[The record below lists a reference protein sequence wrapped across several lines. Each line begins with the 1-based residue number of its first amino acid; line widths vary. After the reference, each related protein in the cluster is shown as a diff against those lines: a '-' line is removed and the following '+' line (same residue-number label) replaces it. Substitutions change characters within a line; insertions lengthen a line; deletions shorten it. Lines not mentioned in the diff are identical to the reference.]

1 MRLMMGVLVL
11 VAGFA
16 QAAAAAD
23 VGQIKTAKGGVFVV
37 RNGQEMAASP
47 GTPLQQADRV
57 VTKADGSAGI
67 TFRDDSLLSL
77 GPDSMLD
84 ISHFSFQVKDQADGL
99 EAFLH
104 RGTLSAVSGRCRS
117 IGMPS
122 PVLPPIRFRA
132 RRRPAVPMPRW
143 PWASLARAM
152 SIPQFNLASPTIMLS
167 SLN

>member
-23 VGQIKTAKGGVFVV
+23 VAQIKTAKGGVFVV

-47 GTPLQQADRV
+47 GTALQQSDRV
-57 VTKADGSAGI
+57 VTRADGSAGI

-84 ISHFSFQVKDQADGL
+84 ISHFSFQAKDQPDSL
-99 EAFLH
+99 EATLH
-104 RGTLSAVSGRCRS
+104 RGTLSAVSGKIVARS
-117 IGMPS
+117 PEAMRIKTPTT
-122 PVLPPIRFRA
+122 VLGVRGTEFFVKVTNPD
-132 RRRPAVPMPRW
+132 PAK
-143 PWASLARAM
+143 
-152 SIPQFNLASPTIMLS
+152 
-167 SLN
+167 